1 MGLFSGSFGTGFVT
15 GLASSVDKSLQTA
28 MDKREEELSEARK
41 YALTMQRKKQE
52 RADEQDKRAKK
63 ALDRLIRESNGN
75 VAMGLAA
82 YQAAGGEVDQV
93 EGFISSMDETRNKG
107 MDYSLTDK
115 LNLEGVDLSQF
126 KDLTRERAFGAI
138 RTEVTPAS
146 TLNLEDTS
154 GLQKIGLGMKDMG
167 AGISEK
173 INEMIP
179 AREREAIEG
188 ITGAVLDR
196 SGMYESEQYR
206 REVEASVPNMKT
218 QLSTNLAMISSG
230 KDAFNKPL
238 PENRIAELE
247 KDNNRLIA
255 NIANLARIEADATRT
270 GPSLGEFAS
279 NYNVAMNRLED
290 SYGYSVNSTTGIVT
304 IQPPDSDAPLEG
316 PEALAF
322 LKQIRDRFKSEWI
335 STNLFDSTGNYVSK
349 DAEDFAGLSG
359 LGKTADT
366 IRTDILGATQTQDD
380 DDPDPLKLNIK

>member
-15 GLASSVDKSLQTA
+15 GLASSVDKQLQLA
-28 MDKREEELSEARK
+28 VDRRNEELSEARK
-41 YALTMQRKKQE
+41 YTLQMQRAKAE
-52 RADEQDKRAKK
+52 RADEKDERAKK

-82 YQAAGGEVDQV
+82 YQAAGGDVDQV

-107 MDYSLTDK
+107 MEYNLSDK

-126 KDLTRERAFGAI
+126 KDLTRERAFSAI

-196 SGMYESEQYR
+196 SGMYESEQYK
-206 REVEASVPNMKT
+206 REIEASVPNMKT
-218 QLSTNLAMISSG
+218 QLGNNLLKISTG
-230 KDAFNKPL
+230 KDLMGNTLDADAINQ
-238 PENRIAELE
+238 LE
-247 KDNNRLIA
+247 KDNARLLTTIGS
-255 NIANLARIEADATRT
+255 LAKAEAAATST
-270 GPSLGEFAS
+270 GPTLSEISALYTKGLAELES
-279 NYNVAMNRLED
+279 STGYNVSANGTVTVQTPDGDLLDGPQAVEYWTQRKNEWKSD
-290 SYGYSVNSTTGIVT
+290 FVRNSI
-304 IQPPDSDAPLEG
+304 
-316 PEALAF
+316 
-322 LKQIRDRFKSEWI
+322 
-335 STNLFDSTGNYVSK
+335 FDVSGNYVSN
-349 DAEDFAGLSG
+349 DASYAATG
-359 LGKTADT
+359 LGLGDIADT
-366 IRTDILGATQTQDD
+366 VRTDILGATQAQDD
-380 DDPDPLKLNIK
+380 DDDDPLGLF

>member
-15 GLASSVDKSLQTA
+15 GLASGVDKQLQLA
-28 MDKREEELSEARK
+28 MDKRNEELSEARK
-41 YALTMQRKKQE
+41 YTLQMQRAKAE
-52 RADEQDKRAKK
+52 RADEKDERAKK

-75 VAMGLAA
+75 VAIGLAA
-82 YQAAGGEVDQV
+82 YQAAGGDVDQV

-107 MDYSLTDK
+107 MEYSLSDK

-167 AGISEK
+167 SGISEK

-206 REVEASVPNMKT
+206 REVEASVPSMKT
-218 QLSTNLAMISSG
+218 QLSSNLAMISSG

-270 GPSLGEFAS
+270 GPSLSEFAS
-279 NYNVAMNRLED
+279 NYNVAMSRLEE
-290 SYGYSVNSTTGIVT
+290 SYGYNVNTATGIVT
-304 IQPPDSDAPLEG
+304 IQPSDSEAPLEG

-322 LKQIRDRFKSEWI
+322 LKQIRDQFKSEWI

-366 IRTDILGATQTQDD
+366 VRTDILGATQAQDD
-380 DDPDPLKLNIK
+380 DDPLGLF

>member
-1 MGLFSGSFGTGFVT
+1 MGLFSGSFATGFAT

-52 RADEQDKRAKK
+52 RADEQDERARK

-138 RTEVTPAS
+138 RTEVSPVS

-154 GLQKIGLGMKDMG
+154 GLQKIGLGMEDMG

-206 REVEASVPNMKT
+206 REVEASIPSMET
-218 QLSTNLAMISSG
+218 QLGNNLHKINTG
-230 KDAFNKPL
+230 KDLMGNALDAAAVNQ
-238 PENRIAELE
+238 LE
-247 KDNNRLIA
+247 KDNARLLTTIGS
-255 NIANLARIEADATRT
+255 LAKSKAAATDT
-270 GPSLGEFAS
+270 GPTLSEISALYTKGLAELETS
-279 NYNVAMNRLED
+279 TGYNV
-290 SYGYSVNSTTGIVT
+290 NSATGLVT
-304 IQPPDSDAPLEG
+304 VQMPDGELLEG
-316 PEALAF
+316 PQAVEYF
-322 LKQIRDRFKSEWI
+322 TQRKNEWKADFVRN
-335 STNLFDSTGNYVSK
+335 SVFDASGNYVSN
-349 DAEDFAGLSG
+349 DASYAATG
-359 LGKTADT
+359 LGLGDIADT
-366 IRTDILGATQTQDD
+366 VRTDILGATQTQDD
-380 DDPDPLKLNIK
+380 DDPLGLNFQ

>member
-15 GLASSVDKSLQTA
+15 GLAKSVDASLQTA
-28 MDKREEELSEARK
+28 MDKRNEELSEARK

-52 RADEQDKRAKK
+52 RADEQDERAKK

-93 EGFISSMDETRNKG
+93 ESFISSMDETRNKG
-107 MDYSLTDK
+107 MDYSLSDK

-138 RTEVTPAS
+138 RTEVTPVS

-179 AREREAIEG
+179 AREREAIKG

-206 REVEASVPNMKT
+206 REVEASIPSMEA
-218 QLSTNLAMISSG
+218 QLGNNLSKIRTG
-230 KDAFNKPL
+230 KDFLGNTLDAAAIN
-238 PENRIAELE
+238 NLE
-247 KDNNRLIA
+247 KDNARLLTTIGGLSKSKA
-255 NIANLARIEADATRT
+255 AATDT
-270 GPSLGEFAS
+270 GPSLSEISALYTKGLAELETS
-279 NYNVAMNRLED
+279 TGYNV
-290 SYGYSVNSTTGIVT
+290 
-304 IQPPDSDAPLEG
+304 
-316 PEALAF
+316 
-322 LKQIRDRFKSEWI
+322 
-335 STNLFDSTGNYVSK
+335 STNGTVTVQTPEGDLLDGPQAVEYWTQRKNEWKSDFVRNSVFDATGNYVSN
-349 DAEDFAGLSG
+349 DADYAAKALG
-359 LGKTADT
+359 LGDVADT
-366 IRTDILGATQTQDD
+366 VRTDILGATQTKDN
-380 DDPDPLKLNIK
+380 DPLGLF

>member
-1 MGLFSGSFGTGFVT
+1 MGLFSGSFATGFAT

-52 RADEQDKRAKK
+52 RADEQDERAKK

-93 EGFISSMDETRNKG
+93 EGFIASMDETRNKG

-138 RTEVTPAS
+138 RTEVTPVS

-154 GLQKIGLGMKDMG
+154 GLQKIGLGMEDMG
-167 AGISEK
+167 AGIAEK

-206 REVEASVPNMKT
+206 REIEASVPDMKT
-218 QLSTNLAMISSG
+218 QLGNNLHKINTG
-230 KDAFNKPL
+230 KDLMGNTLDAAAINQ
-238 PENRIAELE
+238 LE
-247 KDNNRLIA
+247 KDNARLLTTIGS
-255 NIANLARIEADATRT
+255 LAKAEAAATDT
-270 GPSLGEFAS
+270 GPTLSEISALYTKGLAELEAS
-279 NYNVAMNRLED
+279 TGYNI
-290 SYGYSVNSTTGIVT
+290 STNGIVSV
-304 IQPPDSDAPLEG
+304 QKPDGDLLTG
-316 PEALAF
+316 PEAVEYF
-322 LKQIRDRFKSEWI
+322 TQRKNEWKADFVRN
-335 STNLFDSTGNYVSK
+335 SVFNSSGNYVSN
-349 DAEDFAGLSG
+349 DANFAATALG
-359 LGKTADT
+359 LGDIADT
-366 IRTDILGATQTQDD
+366 VRTDILATTQTQEDK
-380 DDPDPLKLNIK
+380 DPDPLNLNIK